1 MKKLHLLPGMA
12 IAIAPALLT
21 LGCGYHTAGR
31 ASRLPQG
38 MHTIAIPTFVNQTQT
53 YRIEQV
59 LTEAVVREFNSRTNY
74 QVSNVVNDSAD
85 ASLRGVVVSTSL
97 APMTYDSRTGRAS
110 SVLVTVNLNV
120 TLTDRKGAVIFA
132 NPNYLFREQYQISRE
147 ISSFFEEE
155 SPAVERLS
163 RDFARTLV
171 SNILEAY

>member
-1 MKKLHLLPGMA
+1 MKKLLLPAMA
-12 IAIAPALLT
+12 MAIAPALMT
-21 LGCGYHTAGR
+21 LGCGYHTAGK

-38 MHTIAIPTFVNQTQT
+38 VHTIAIPTFVNQTQT

-59 LTEAVVREFNSRTNY
+59 LTEAVLREFNSRTNY
-74 QVSNVVNDSAD
+74 RVSNALNDSAD

-97 APMTYDSRTGRAS
+97 VPVTYDSRTGRAS

-120 TLTDRKGAVIFA
+120 NLADHKGAVIFA
-132 NPNYLFREQYQISRE
+132 NPNYVFREQYQISLE

-155 SPAVERLS
+155 SRAVERIS